1 MISYFFKFLTGTFHG
16 LDTKAVSGVFGSLL
30 ADPMEMGLWMAVTV
44 IAGFLI
50 CSLGLRNGLERITKW
65 MMGCLFV
72 LILVLAVHSMLL
84 PGAKEGLAFYL
95 LPDFERAAQV
105 GLPNVITAA
114 MNQSFFTLSLG
125 IGAMEI
131 FGSYMEEKRTLAG
144 ESVSICILDTF
155 VALSAGLI
163 IFPACFSFGVQP
175 DSGPQLIFV
184 TLPNVFNHMPLGNL
198 WGALFFVFMTFA
210 ALTTV
215 LAVFENILA
224 CCMDLFGWSRKKA
237 CLINCLAMLVL
248 ALPCALGFNVLS
260 GIHPLG
266 GATNFMDLE
275 DFLVSNL
282 LLPLGSLIF
291 VLFAVSKKGWG
302 WKNFMEEANA
312 GRGLRV
318 KQWMRGY
325 ITYVLPLIILA
336 LFLIGIVSY
345 FS

>member
-1 MISYFFKFLTGTFHG
+1 MVAFMALVVVLGFFVCSFG
-16 LDTKAVSGVFGSLL
+16 LQK
-30 ADPMEMGLWMAVTV
+30 
-44 IAGFLI
+44 
-50 CSLGLRNGLERITKW
+50 GLERVTKY
-65 MMGCLFV
+65 MMLALLAIMV
-72 LILVLAVHSMLL
+72 ILAVHSFTMD
-84 PGAKEGLAFYL
+84 GAKEGLSFYL
-95 LPDFERAAQV
+95 KPDLGKMKEV
-105 GLPNVITAA
+105 GIGNVIVAA
-114 MNQSFFTLSLG
+114 MNQAFFTLSLG
-125 IGAMEI
+125 IGAMAI
-131 FGSYMEEKRTLAG
+131 FGSYIGKDHTLMG
-144 ESVSICILDTF
+144 ESINVAILDTF
-155 VALSAGLI
+155 VALVSGLI
-163 IFPACFSFGVQP
+163 IFPACFTYNVEVGA
-175 DSGPQLIFV
+175 GPSLIFV

-210 ALTTV
+210 ALSTV
-215 LAVFENILA
+215 LAVFENILS

-237 CLINCLAMLVL
+237 CLINCLPMLVL